1 MVGPNGG
8 PGVPNGGPNGGGGGT
23 GGGGGNGG
31 ETVFAIE
38 NTIIPQT
45 PTIDS
50 IEGLNNNQINNAKIA
65 LLPYTTESNYQ
76 LLFAEVSTI
85 QGLLSAIA
93 THNERVSSGTGGSG
107 PNGNGNGP
115 TFGSEKIYTPFE
127 PTDIVTANKTTVTS
141 GLFSNGAATLTS
153 HFSASL
159 LGDTSASYVE
169 IYNADPDSDSTAQVQ
184 FAVGYAH
191 IHGSGSIG
199 NSTKTTSGNRETAA
213 LYRQFR
219 NILLAPGE
227 EKFKFTSSPSS
238 SGHEDFYFVVF
249 NRAQMREKVD
259 PGNWELHLSSSALGG
274 ALVGAPVKLID
285 DSGATTNPDVNVSG
299 RVFDVVSGSIQSGTA
314 VTFTS
319 SSTHDTT
326 YTNGIRT
333 ETGAPGLFYPDLG
346 IILLNPDFISGS
358 AVVNAS
364 KGANTFGN
372 NARTFYNAVS
382 KSRYTA
388 ARREEEITSRSYF
401 TRARNDKYNFSS
413 NPTYKTGSKLENG
426 EHLRGQFAVPS
437 FKGDPR
443 AYITQVG
450 LYDGELDLIA
460 VAKLSQPILK
470 SFSREAVVKVKLDY

>member
-1 MVGPNGG
+1 MVGPNG
-8 PGVPNGGPNGGGGGT
+8 VPNGDNGDDILDLFSDQNRT
-23 GGGGGNGG
+23 ILPD
-31 ETVFAIE
+31 IE
-38 NTIIPQT
+38 NQIGTMN
-45 PTIDS
+45 DS
-50 IEGLNNNQINNAKIA
+50 QINRAKEM
-65 LLPYTTESNYQ
+65 LFPYMTVNRFNE
-76 LLFAEVSTI
+76 LFRNVSTI
-85 QGLLSAIA
+85 QGLLTAIT
-93 THNERVSSGTGGSG
+93 THNERVSSGPGGNG

-115 TFGSEKIYTPFE
+115 TFGSENIYTPFAQ
-127 PTDIVTANKTTVTS
+127 TDIVTANKTTVTS
-141 GLFSNGAATLTS
+141 GLFSNGAATITS
-153 HFSASL
+153 HFTASS
-159 LGDTSASYVE
+159 GATSASYME
-169 IYNADPDSDSTAQVQ
+169 IYNANPDDDTTAQVQ

-191 IHGSGSIG
+191 INGSGSIG

-219 NILLAPGE
+219 NVLLAPGE

-238 SGHEDFYFVVF
+238 SGHDDFFFIVF
-249 NRAQMREKVD
+249 NRAQMREKAD
-259 PGNWELHLSSSALGG
+259 PGNWEFHFSSSA
-274 ALVGAPVKLID
+274 ASAANVGAPLKLID
-285 DSGATTNPDVNVSG
+285 NSGATTNPDVNISG

-358 AVVNAS
+358 VGVNAA
-364 KGANTFGN
+364 KAANTFGD
-372 NARTFYNAVS
+372 NARKIANAVS
-382 KSRYTA
+382 KSRYSA

-401 TRARNDKYNFSS
+401 TRARNDRYNFSS

-426 EHLRGQFAVPS
+426 ETIRGQFAVPS

>member
-1 MVGPNGG
+1 MVGPNG
-8 PGVPNGGPNGGGGGT
+8 VPNGNNDDDMLDLFSDKNTTINPDI
-23 GGGGGNGG
+23 
-31 ETVFAIE
+31 ETAISTMNDGQITSAKE
-38 NTIIPQT
+38 MLFNFMTINRFN
-45 PTIDS
+45 
-50 IEGLNNNQINNAKIA
+50 E
-65 LLPYTTESNYQ
+65 
-76 LLFAEVSTI
+76 LFRSVSTI
-85 QGLLSAIA
+85 QGLLAAIT

-107 PNGNGNGP
+107 PNSNGNGP
-115 TFGSEKIYTPFE
+115 VFGSENIYTPFE

-141 GLFSNGAATLTS
+141 GLFSNGAASITS

-191 IHGSGSIG
+191 INGSGSIG

-219 NILLAPGE
+219 NVLLAPGE
-227 EKFKFTSSPSS
+227 QRFKFTSSPSS
-238 SGHEDFYFVVF
+238 SGHDDFYFIVF

-259 PGNWELHLSSSALGG
+259 PGNWEIHLSGSVAHPGG
-274 ALVGAPVKLID
+274 AAPTKLID

-299 RVFDVVSGSIQSGTA
+299 RVFNVVTGSIQSGVASIKTTA
-314 VTFTS
+314 AA
-319 SSTHDTT
+319 STTV
-326 YTNGIRT
+326 
-333 ETGAPGLFYPDLG
+333 GAPGLFYPDLG
-346 IILLNPDFISGS
+346 IILLNPDFVSGS
-358 AVVNAS
+358 AGLQAA
-364 KGANTFGN
+364 KAANTFGN

-401 TRARNDKYNFSS
+401 TRARNDRYNFSS

-426 EHLRGQFAVPS
+426 TEILGQFAVPS

>member
-1 MVGPNGG
+1 MVGPT
-8 PGVPNGGPNGGGGGT
+8 GPNGPNGNGGGT

-31 ETVFAIE
+31 ETVFALE
-38 NTIIPQT
+38 NTTIPQI
-45 PTIDS
+45 PTIDAIS
-50 IEGLNNNQINNAKIA
+50 TLNDGQINNAKQS
-65 LLPYTTESNYQ
+65 LFPYTTESNFQ

-85 QGLLSAIA
+85 QGLLAAINV
-93 THNERVSSGTGGSG
+93 HNERVSSGTGTGGGDNGDENGSG
-107 PNGNGNGP
+107 NQ
-115 TFGSEKIYTPFE
+115 FGSEKIYTPFA

-219 NILLAPGE
+219 NVLLAPGE

-274 ALVGAPVKLID
+274 PNVGAPVKLID
-285 DSGATTNPDVNVSG
+285 DSGATTNPDVNISG
-299 RVFDVVSGSIQSGTA
+299 RVFNVVTGSIQSGVASIKTTA
-314 VTFTS
+314 AA
-319 SSTHDTT
+319 STTV
-326 YTNGIRT
+326 
-333 ETGAPGLFYPDLG
+333 GAPGLFYPDLG

-358 AVVNAS
+358 VGVNAA
-364 KGANTFGN
+364 KAANTFGN

-401 TRARNDKYNFSS
+401 TRARNDKYNFSA

-426 EHLRGQFAVPS
+426 ETIRGQFAVPS